1 MLTYAQMERDMADS
15 TTNASKEVKR
25 LKEELDGM
33 IKKKLEVEKEL
44 AKEKAKKADEL
55 KEKLDIATEEIKK
68 VCAYAEMKQLKE
80 TMPRLTYAVTHADI
94 G

>member
-1 MLTYAQMERDMADS
+1 MYAQMERDMADS

-68 VCAYAEMKQLKE
+68 VCV
-80 TMPRLTYAVTHADI
+80 RI
-94 G
+94 RR

>member
-68 VCAYAEMKQLKE
+68 VCVRMQ
-80 TMPRLTYAVTHADI
+80 R
-94 G
+94 

>member
-68 VCAYAEMKQLKE
+68 VCVRM
-80 TMPRLTYAVTHADI
+80 RR
-94 G
+94 

>member
-1 MLTYAQMERDMADS
+1 M
-15 TTNASKEVKR
+15 KR

-55 KEKLDIATEEIKK
+55 KETLDIATEEIKK
-68 VCAYAEMKQLKE
+68 VCVRM
-80 TMPRLTYAVTHADI
+80 RGLTFCLLQHNKGADLC
-94 G
+94 

>member
-55 KEKLDIATEEIKK
+55 KEKLDIAAEEIKK
-68 VCAYAEMKQLKE
+68 VCVRM
-80 TMPRLTYAVTHADI
+80 RR
-94 G
+94 

>member
-1 MLTYAQMERDMADS
+1 MVHTQ
-15 TTNASKEVKR
+15 EVKR

-55 KEKLDIATEEIKK
+55 KEKLDIATKKIAELEENIKTLK
-68 VCAYAEMKQLKE
+68 CELEKTKKAEILKNS
-80 TMPRLTYAVTHADI
+80 AS
-94 G
+94 

>member
-15 TTNASKEVKR
+15 TTNSSKEVKR

-68 VCAYAEMKQLKE
+68 VCVRMG
-80 TMPRLTYAVTHADI
+80 R
-94 G
+94 

>member
-15 TTNASKEVKR
+15 TTNSSKEVKR

-55 KEKLDIATEEIKK
+55 KEKLDIATEEIRK
-68 VCAYAEMKQLKE
+68 VCVRMG
-80 TMPRLTYAVTHADI
+80 R
-94 G
+94 

>member
-44 AKEKAKKADEL
+44 AKEKAKRADEL

-68 VCAYAEMKQLKE
+68 VCVRM
-80 TMPRLTYAVTHADI
+80 RR
-94 G
+94 

>member
-68 VCAYAEMKQLKE
+68 VCV
-80 TMPRLTYAVTHADI
+80 RI
-94 G
+94 RR

>member
-55 KEKLDIATEEIKK
+55 KEKLDIATEEIRK
-68 VCAYAEMKQLKE
+68 VCVRMG
-80 TMPRLTYAVTHADI
+80 R
-94 G
+94 